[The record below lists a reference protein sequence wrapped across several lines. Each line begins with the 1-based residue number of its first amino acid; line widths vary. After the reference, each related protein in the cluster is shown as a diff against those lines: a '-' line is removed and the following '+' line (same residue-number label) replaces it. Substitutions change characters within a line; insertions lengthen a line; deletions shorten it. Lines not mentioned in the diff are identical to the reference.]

1 MHCVEALPVHKKV
14 MALSKRQELKGGSS
28 NREMGT
34 LRNSQRWGNFT
45 MGLEDTHET
54 EER

>member
-1 MHCVEALPVHKKV
+1 
-14 MALSKRQELKGGSS
+14 MALSKRQKVEGGSS

-34 LRNSQRWGNFT
+34 LIDSQRQGNFT
-45 MGLEDTHET
+45 MGLEETHET